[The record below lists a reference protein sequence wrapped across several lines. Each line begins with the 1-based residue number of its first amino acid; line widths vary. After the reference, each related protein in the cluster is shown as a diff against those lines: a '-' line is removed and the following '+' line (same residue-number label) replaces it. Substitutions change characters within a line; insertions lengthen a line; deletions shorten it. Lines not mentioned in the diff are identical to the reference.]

1 MWLSVVPAGVV
12 VVRRVF
18 GFAARYNTC
27 ISAQTATAENTA
39 EGWCVTVRRLTVV
52 NTSLQNSIKADK
64 TVRYKKLLFGLT
76 GLNRI

>member
-1 MWLSVVPAGVV
+1 MKEVLWLSVVPAGVV

-39 EGWCVTVRRLTVV
+39 EGWCVTVHSLTVV
-52 NTSLQNSIKADK
+52 NTSLQKSIKD
-64 TVRYKKLLFGLT
+64 
-76 GLNRI
+76 NRLSDIKSSSSVLQA